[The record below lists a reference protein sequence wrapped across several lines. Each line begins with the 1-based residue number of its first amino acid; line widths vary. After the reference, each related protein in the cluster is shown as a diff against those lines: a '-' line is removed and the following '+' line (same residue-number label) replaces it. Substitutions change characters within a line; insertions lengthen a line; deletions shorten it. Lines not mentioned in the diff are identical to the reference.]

1 MEELEGRMKIIKL
14 LMAGQELSLSQI
26 IKLTKLDRASVE
38 NHLNYWKIVELIQ
51 ENILGRKKTYKYND
65 PRHEVSLNQNDD
77 SLKLEPLAPKGEI
90 EIINLLRKNQELS
103 LSQIIEMTKLDR
115 VSVENH
121 LNNLKIDEFI
131 QENILGRKKTYKLN
145 EQRRQMV
152 YNVHPDIVELSA
164 LGLEWSEIK
173 WVENDFKKFVNNKS
187 SIPLKNLR
195 EILKIDDKSKFN
207 RLVFYWA
214 KKYNFR
220 IDGDYLLFETSSMEK
235 AIEKLKVKFETWDK
249 SKNIK
254 DK

>member
-14 LMAGQELSLSQI
+14 LMVNQELSLSQI
-26 IKLTKLDRASVE
+26 IKMTKLDRASVE
-38 NHLNYWKIVELIQ
+38 NHLNYWKINKLIQ
-51 ENILGRKKTYKYND
+51 ENISGREKTYKFDD
-65 PRHEVSLNQNDD
+65 PQQEEKFNQNDD
-77 SLKLEPLAPKGEI
+77 SLKLLPLAPKGRTEI
-90 EIINLLRKNQELS
+90 TNLLRANQELS
-103 LSQIIEMTKLDR
+103 LSQIIKMTKLNR
-115 VSVENH
+115 AEVENH
-121 LNNLKIDEFI
+121 LNYLIVDEFI

-152 YNVHPDIVELSA
+152 YNLHPDITELSA
-164 LGLEWSEIK
+164 LGLEWSDIRG
-173 WVENDFKKFVNNKS
+173 VESEFKKFVNNKS

-195 EILKIDDKSKFN
+195 EILNIEDKSKFN
-207 RLVFYWA
+207 RLIFYWV

-235 AIEKLKVKFETWDK
+235 VIETLKEKFETWDK